1 MSALAYLEKYAE
13 CSDSTYVQSN
23 IKSLQK
29 IKVLYDLHHAEKEK
43 EELRQ
48 ENIEQRA
55 WIIIVMIT
63 MAVVIGVAIQYSRM
77 KKETARRQE
86 EILRNVYEEQYR
98 KSKQHID
105 DNKQVIKELEE
116 KMNSIQQ
123 EKDVLCKELLLV
135 QKEKLEQANQAV
147 EILQKQQALLEEAL
161 RKSDIYASC
170 YQAIEDSTVALTG
183 TDWRKLE
190 QVVNETYDNFTNRL
204 FVLHPS
210 ITTIELRICML
221 LKIRLPASAISQL
234 ICRTKVLFL

>member
-1 MSALAYLEKYAE
+1 M
-13 CSDSTYVQSN
+13 
-23 IKSLQK
+23 
-29 IKVLYDLHHAEKEK
+29 
-43 EELRQ
+43 
-48 ENIEQRA
+48 
-55 WIIIVMIT
+55 
-63 MAVVIGVAIQYSRM
+63 
-77 KKETARRQE
+77 
-86 EILRNVYEEQYR
+86 
-98 KSKQHID
+98 
-105 DNKQVIKELEE
+105 
-116 KMNSIQQ
+116 
-123 EKDVLCKELLLV
+123 LCKELLLV

-234 ICRTKVLFL
+234 ICRTQSAVSMSRKQLYKKIFHEEGAPARLDEFIVSF